1 MWCGGLGYVWLSVF
15 VSPIALCASVLTG
28 IFAATSW
35 KNQLASVP
43 TVWQKNVARSFW
55 GLVVISIVALV
66 VLGFLK
72 DEYMTQKREKQLVQE
87 NQRKT
92 ALMERAGSA
101 NRFACSNDERVLE
114 ILDGVDVVLVS
125 AGGMTVLGVDDRVPS
140 TELIGEVLA
149 RLEGE
154 RLMPNEAIGALGR
167 NFWTSFDDCI
177 NSDGHLLQDV
187 FRR

>member
-1 MWCGGLGYVWLSVF
+1 
-15 VSPIALCASVLTG
+15 
-28 IFAATSW
+28 
-35 KNQLASVP
+35 
-43 TVWQKNVARSFW
+43 
-55 GLVVISIVALV
+55 
-66 VLGFLK
+66 
-72 DEYMTQKREKQLVQE
+72 
-87 NQRKT
+87 
-92 ALMERAGSA
+92 MERAGSA